1 MSGDEYDSSINESD
15 DSPATEANL
24 KIAPVKVG
32 MPVEN
37 DMLIPE
43 IKEEDESSSN
53 KSSI

>member
-1 MSGDEYDSSINESD
+1 MSGDEYDSSSD
-15 DSPATEANL
+15 GSPATEANL